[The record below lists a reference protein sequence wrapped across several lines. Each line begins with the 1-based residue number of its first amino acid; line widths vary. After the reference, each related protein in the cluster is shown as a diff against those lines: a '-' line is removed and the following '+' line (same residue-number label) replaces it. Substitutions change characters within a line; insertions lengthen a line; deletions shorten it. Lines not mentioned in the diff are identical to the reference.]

1 MSNWGTT
8 TQGQDCHCSRT
19 HSGRNNRQ
27 TKPWRNSTRLHTKP
41 WTWEGKAPGN
51 STGWNLTTCKA
62 AMLERTGA
70 GHEPAGT
77 QSVNCEKWSF
87 ASTHPCQTTFIILCP
102 VFLFPAP
109 LSSRNITDC
118 HQFSRETPGW
128 GRAGEPARLGKAERT
143 RLLVPGEGKA
153 SGLLAAAFQHLKGV
167 IQRQARLFSGAWR
180 KATDEAENERG
191 WDWMQENSP
200 SLSYTHGGQGAEHT
214 AWGGCAASIL
224 TGFQDG

>member
-109 LSSRNITDC
+109 LSSRNTD
-118 HQFSRETPGW
+118 
-128 GRAGEPARLGKAERT
+128 RL
-143 RLLVPGEGKA
+143 P
-153 SGLLAAAFQHLKGV
+153 S
-167 IQRQARLFSGAWR
+167 IQ
-180 KATDEAENERG
+180 
-191 WDWMQENSP
+191 QENSRMGKGWRTCQAGKGWENQA
-200 SLSYTHGGQGAEHT
+200 SC
-214 AWGGCAASIL
+214 AWGRE
-224 TGFQDG
+224 GFRPPSSSFSAPKRGHSKTSQAL